1 MKSKDELQ
9 ALIAQMSSADSP
21 VGFDAVYV
29 HAVILD
35 KLAQISARL
44 EALEQAMGKTLPSAK
59 KK

>member
-1 MKSKDELQ
+1 MKRKDELQ
-9 ALIAQMSSADSP
+9 ALIAQISREDSP

-35 KLAQISARL
+35 NLAQITARL
-44 EALEQAMGKTLPSAK
+44 EALEQAVGKTLPSAK